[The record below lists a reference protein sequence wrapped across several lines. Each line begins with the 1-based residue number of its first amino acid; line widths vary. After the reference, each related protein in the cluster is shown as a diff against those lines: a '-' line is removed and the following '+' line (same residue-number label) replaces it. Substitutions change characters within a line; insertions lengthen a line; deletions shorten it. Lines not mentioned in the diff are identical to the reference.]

1 MEPHRPTNARNLA
14 EVARSVDSRY
24 PGAAYLGLAFWLAWS
39 RVACP
44 ALWGSAESW
53 AALPLNGSHSL
64 CIHVVPSAV
73 IAAVIVATALFE
85 TRLAPLLGTR
95 GFLVGSGLLSCAGTA
110 GLLICSVLSLPI
122 APFALF
128 CAAAGGGMGALLV
141 RCLLLYG
148 DLAPQRIL
156 LLAAA
161 SWGISFVVDILF
173 RTMPLV
179 AAVPVFCSLPL
190 VAAALFSL
198 HNLGAGTSTP
208 ATAPSPDVPLSPSK
222 PFWQFVLTVFLVALV
237 SEMVVYFNSYD
248 ETVRLAS
255 MSGAGALVVG
265 ICVIL
270 VAYAA
275 AFPQSYIFSRLY
287 YPTIFAI
294 MALLGLLLIF
304 PSGASWSLTASLAAC
319 QLFSLL
325 VWCLFGCTVA
335 QSKASSLKV
344 FGYGYGIQLLGT
356 VLGYVLGSRIDAI
369 LGSRQ
374 IGLLSVY
381 VVAAIIALALSLAI
395 YPPRTMHDLLLAIP
409 DDDAPERRP
418 AAEATELERICARL
432 ADERSLTVREREVMV
447 LLARGRGSTYISE
460 NLGVTLSTVYTHTRN
475 LYRKLGVHSREEL
488 MHLVDTHI
496 EGKHPHPSA

>member
-1 MEPHRPTNARNLA
+1 MGLHRPANARTFA
-14 EVARSVDSRY
+14 AVARSIDNRY

-44 ALWGSAESW
+44 ALWGSAENWS
-53 AALPLNGSHSL
+53 ALPLDGSRSL
-64 CIHVVPSAV
+64 CIHVVSNGA
-73 IAAVIVATALFE
+73 IAAVIVAVALFE
-85 TRLAPLLGTR
+85 TRLRPSVATR
-95 GFLVGSGLLSCAGTA
+95 GFLVGSGLASCFGTA
-110 GLLICSVLSLPI
+110 GLLTCAVLSLPI
-122 APFALF
+122 VPFAMF
-128 CAAAGGGMGALLV
+128 CAVAGGGMGALLV

-156 LLAAA
+156 LLTAA
-161 SWGISFVVDILF
+161 SWGISFVVDVLF

-190 VAAALFSL
+190 VSTALFSL
-198 HNLGAGTSTP
+198 HSLEASAAIRRDAGKP
-208 ATAPSPDVPLSPSK
+208 GSPLNPPK
-222 PFWQFVLTVFLVALV
+222 PFWQFVVTVFLVALV

-248 ETVRLAS
+248 ESVRLAS
-255 MSGAGALVVG
+255 MSGAGTLAVG
-265 ICVIL
+265 ICAVL

-294 MALLGLLLIF
+294 MALLGLLLVF
-304 PSGASWSLTASLAAC
+304 PSGANWSLTASLAAC
-319 QLFSLL
+319 QFFGLL

-335 QSKASSLKV
+335 QSKASPLKV
-344 FGYGYGIQLLGT
+344 FGYGYGIQLFGT
-356 VLGYVLGSRIDAI
+356 VLGYILGARLDTA

-374 IGLLSVY
+374 ADLLSVY
-381 VVAAIIALALSLAI
+381 VVAAIIVLALSLAI

-409 DDDAPERRP
+409 ADDISERLP
-418 AAEATELERICARL
+418 VTETTELERVCMQL
-432 ADERSLTVREREVMV
+432 ANEQALTAREREVMA

-475 LYRKLGVHSREEL
+475 LYRKLGIHSREEL
-488 MHLVDTHI
+488 MHLVDGRI
-496 EGKHPHPSA
+496 EGKSPSPVR